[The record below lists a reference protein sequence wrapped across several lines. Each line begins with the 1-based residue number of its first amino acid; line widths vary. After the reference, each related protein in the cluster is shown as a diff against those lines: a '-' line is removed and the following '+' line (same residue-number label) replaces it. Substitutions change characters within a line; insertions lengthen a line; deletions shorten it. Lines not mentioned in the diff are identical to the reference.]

1 MIVSILLP
9 IFRHVF
15 ECINLILT
23 MFFFFDFFVAPT
35 TICVSV
41 LINAFFYFDGIKKN
55 PITLALNC
63 YCCSSCKIGKK
74 CWLFFLF
81 TKHLSVQCSSNKKLS
96 FVCRLLSGSRK
107 AHVTT
112 SCMTCKIHLLS
123 TFLLTRLNPFFLDQQ
138 INYNLI
144 NCC

>member
-74 CWLFFLF
+74 MLIVFFVHKTF
-81 TKHLSVQCSSNKKLS
+81 VCSMFIEQKIEFCLS
-96 FVCRLLSGSRK
+96 FVVWFTKSSCHNKLYDMQNPSIVYIFVNSAQSFFSR
-107 AHVTT
+107 
-112 SCMTCKIHLLS
+112 S
-123 TFLLTRLNPFFLDQQ
+123 TNKL
-138 INYNLI
+138 
-144 NCC
+144 